1 MKALNWIKE
10 NKYPLMLAGF
20 FLMALIVVLLIFQA
34 LRKDHSLDLV
44 KQELKLKEESNR
56 QQQQLRAQFTDEI
69 KTKDEYILIQ
79 KIQDSILQARGLVI
93 DYKIDQ
99 LPKKYNEK
107 TKIIDSYS
115 DNDLLNY
122 FNNLPDQ
129 SNDY

>member
-1 MKALNWIKE
+1 MKAFTWIKA
-10 NKYPLMLAGF
+10 NKYPLMVAGF
-20 FLMALIVVLLIFQA
+20 FLMVLIVVVLIIQA

-44 KQELKLKEESNR
+44 NQELKLKEENNR

-79 KIQDSILQARGLVI
+79 KIQDSILQARGLVV
-93 DYKIDQ
+93 DHKLDQ

-122 FNNLPDQ
+122 FNNLSEP
-129 SNDY
+129 NDY

>member
-10 NKYPLMLAGF
+10 NKYPLMVAGF
-20 FLMALIVVLLIFQA
+20 FLMVLIVFLLIFQA

-93 DYKIDQ
+93 DHKIDQ

-122 FNNLPDQ
+122 FNNLSEP
-129 SNDY
+129 NDY